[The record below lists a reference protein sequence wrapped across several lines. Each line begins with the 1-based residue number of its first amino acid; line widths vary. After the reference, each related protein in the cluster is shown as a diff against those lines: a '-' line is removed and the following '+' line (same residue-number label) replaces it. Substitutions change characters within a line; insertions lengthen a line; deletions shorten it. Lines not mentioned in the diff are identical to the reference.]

1 MLRCYKVVL
10 RDQSLTLFTFAGYIF
25 RKSLIS
31 ANQTQTKKTKSH
43 FPDELL
49 FIYVAP
55 LAPKLAERIYILP
68 QVYNANLCFLA
79 VLSLS
84 STMPTEQ

>member
-1 MLRCYKVVL
+1 ML
-10 RDQSLTLFTFAGYIF
+10 QSSVTRPKLDPVYLCRIYIQ
-25 RKSLIS
+25 KKPYQCQSNS
-31 ANQTQTKKTKSH
+31 DKKKTKSH
-43 FPDELL
+43 FPDGLL